1 MNREDF
7 PSVHDQLQSILH
19 DEAFALLALL
29 APTAVQGGC
38 TYRETL
44 LRLCA
49 ACLDELLRLDAA
61 TKEECN
67 GV

>member
-1 MNREDF
+1 MERKDF
-7 PSVHDQLQSILH
+7 PPVRDQRQSILH
-19 DEAFALLALL
+19 DEAFALLVLL
-29 APTAVQGGC
+29 APAAVKDGC

-61 TKEECN
+61 TKE
-67 GV
+67 